1 MYDPRGEGDMQKFG
15 HHELITVYSGRV
27 DWEQVLS
34 GEMEGRAGKILVT
47 GNLSPEQPK
56 EIVG

>member
-15 HHELITVYSGRV
+15 HHELITVYSGMV

-47 GNLSPEQPK
+47 GNLSPNSQK
-56 EIVG
+56 K